1 MAAAGA
7 TVQLVP
13 RSGRGRNESAPAM
26 FADRPIGP
34 SVNPESSMGDQK
46 NEDKQNPG
54 FTDQEKKR
62 ENERAGQN
70 PYDDDQ
76 ASNPE
81 RQKKQD
87 PQFDPS
93 HIQDDPNRETTR

>member
-1 MAAAGA
+1 
-7 TVQLVP
+7 
-13 RSGRGRNESAPAM
+13 M
-26 FADRPIGP
+26 FADWPIGP
-34 SVNPESSMGDQK
+34 SLNPESPMGEPK
-46 NEDKQNPG
+46 HEDKQNPG

-62 ENERAGQN
+62 EKERAGQN
-70 PYDDDQ
+70 PYDKDQ

-93 HIQDDPNRETTR
+93 HIQEDPTRDTTR